1 MLMTCHIA
9 HYIGSTWADTRNT
22 LKVPAVTL
30 LDFSLNLQLGNLID
44 SRFKGASLQLTRI
57 MH

>member
-44 SRFKGASLQLTRI
+44 SRFKGASV
-57 MH
+57 